1 MTRFDETVQKL
12 ASAPGK
18 VDLLRVVP
26 EYLNKT
32 AAGAP
37 GVEDVMTRL
46 FGGASQHHAGLQK
59 VRQTLLGTILGGAVL
74 GVGATVWDKFKNQAF
89 GNQDEEKA
97 KHVESGKLHAQNA
110 FKMHSLIALKKE
122 HEDVLGKI
130 MKDDIIS
137 KADKP
142 LMHSAFGTMVR
153 FAPNLAADENAAKS
167 FLREHAIYGTGPSYA
182 ALKNLA
188 DAEQA
193 VARAGG
199 VV

>member
-1 MTRFDETVQKL
+1 MTTRFDETVQKL
-12 ASAPGK
+12 ASSPQK
-18 VDLLRVVP
+18 VALLR
-26 EYLNKT
+26 
-32 AAGAP
+32 AAPSVLSKSAAFK
-37 GVEDVMTRL
+37 DVLTDV
-46 FGGASQHHAGLQK
+46 FGGPKEHMGYQK
-59 VRQTLLGTILGGAVL
+59 VLQTLTGTLGAASILGAGSLA
-74 GVGATVWDKFKNQAF
+74 WDKFKNNAF

-97 KHVESGKLHAQNA
+97 KHVETGKLQAQNQ
-110 FKMHSLIALKKE
+110 FKLQSLMTLKKQ
-122 HEDVLGKI
+122 HEDVLSKV

-142 LMHSAFGTMVR
+142 LMHSAYGTMVR

-199 VV
+199 VL